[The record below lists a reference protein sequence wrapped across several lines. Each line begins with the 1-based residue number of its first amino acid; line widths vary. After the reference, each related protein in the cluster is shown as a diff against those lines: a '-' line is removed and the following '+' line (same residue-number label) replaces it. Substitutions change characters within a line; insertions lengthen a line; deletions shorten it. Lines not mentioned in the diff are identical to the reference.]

1 MIERTITLYR
11 PALALAAALMLAGC
25 ATDGND
31 GTGGLDGRSGG
42 TAGTGSTEVA
52 GSRDVLVVSRVL
64 ADGEFIEVEIRH
76 RSHFQKVE
84 QVALIGP
91 DGAWHRARD
100 LRRRMTVAGGGR
112 PHGHFGIAGG
122 SSGPIFTGIGV
133 TIPLGTLGSLFSAP
147 AHRTRALVRV
157 PDPAAYRADPERWQ
171 VAVVMGHGLGATT
184 TIKRPAPAPR

>member
-1 MIERTITLYR
+1 MLDRTITLHR
-11 PALALAAALMLAGC
+11 PALALAAVLLLAGC

-31 GTGGLDGRSGG
+31 GSGALGGPTGRPGQ
-42 TAGTGSTEVA
+42 TAEA
-52 GSRDVLVVSRVL
+52 GARDLLIVSRVL
-64 ADGEFIEVEIRH
+64 ADGEFVEVEIRH

-100 LRRRMTVAGGGR
+100 LRRRKTAAGGGR
-112 PHGHFGIAGG
+112 PRGHFGIAGG

-157 PDPAAYRADPERWQ
+157 PDPAGYRADPERWQ
-171 VAVVMGHGLGATT
+171 VAVVMGSGVGATT
-184 TIKRPAPAPR
+184 TIKRPAPTPR